1 MSAAAT
7 DADRKAAAALV
18 AARPAWTGMAKAGSA
33 LGLGKTVFLHAGP
46 AFAAPRAITRP
57 ILNSAAVAAVFEALA
72 GDFDAAEKKILAG
85 EIELRPAQDAD
96 TVTPLA
102 AVVSPSMFVHVVED
116 KAAPGRRAYAPI
128 NGGNGP
134 APRLGIRSLAA
145 LDHLRWLHGPLA
157 GLLLRSMAPAVDLI
171 ALAAEGLRGGDD
183 CHGRTGAAT
192 AALARL
198 IGPRFPASGEADRA
212 RAFLADSPMF
222 FLNLWMAATKCM
234 LKAAEGVAGS
244 SLITAAGGNGAA
256 VGIQLAGMQGRWF
269 TAKAEPP
276 NGALLSGFGPE
287 RRLGAIGDSAIV
299 DVAGL
304 GAMAMSYA
312 PEQKK
317 ALGTFMP
324 ENGFDLPR
332 LLLQAEHP
340 GFGEFGLR
348 LGVTARA
355 VIAHGAAPVTSL
367 GILDI
372 KGEAGR
378 IGGGLYQAP
387 VAVFREA
394 LAALDGAPSS

>member
-1 MSAAAT
+1 
-7 DADRKAAAALV
+7 
-18 AARPAWTGMAKAGSA
+18 
-33 LGLGKTVFLHAGP
+33 
-46 AFAAPRAITRP
+46 
-57 ILNSAAVAAVFEALA
+57 
-72 GDFDAAEKKILAG
+72 
-85 EIELRPAQDAD
+85 
-96 TVTPLA
+96 
-102 AVVSPSMFVHVVED
+102 
-116 KAAPGRRAYAPI
+116 
-128 NGGNGP
+128 
-134 APRLGIRSLAA
+134 
-145 LDHLRWLHGPLA
+145 
-157 GLLLRSMAPAVDLI
+157 
-171 ALAAEGLRGGDD
+171 
-183 CHGRTGAAT
+183 
-192 AALARL
+192 
-198 IGPRFPASGEADRA
+198 
-212 RAFLADSPMF
+212 
-222 FLNLWMAATKCM
+222 MAATKCM

-355 VIAHGAAPVTSL
+355 VFAHGAAPVTSL

-378 IGGGLYQAP
+378 LGGGLYQAP
-387 VAVFREA
+387 VALFREA